1 MPSAVA
7 SLDDPGL
14 MPLSPEDLPVT
25 ALAWLPCHR
34 LIASRYPTVG
44 LYDEIARPQDLD
56 VVFAIEALTNPRV
69 RQALGALSL
78 VPPADRVSGP
88 GATLIMAA
96 FTHLNPEGSRFSDGS
111 YGVYYAADT
120 LETAVAEVS
129 HHRARFL
136 ARTDEPEIDVDLRW
150 IEADLR
156 QPAHDLRSN
165 AWPTDAWPTEPL
177 RADVSAHRS
186 DSQFASLSAIYHPE
200 HYAAGQAL
208 GRALRDAGCAA
219 LAYDSVRRAGGQ
231 CVAVF
236 VPRALA
242 NARPAGHLSLHW
254 DGQRISH
261 WFEKS
266 EPHAIGPRVW
276 R

>member
-1 MPSAVA
+1 
-7 SLDDPGL
+7 
-14 MPLSPEDLPVT
+14 MPLSPADLPVT
-25 ALAWLPCHR
+25 ALDWTPCHR

-44 LYDEIARPQDLD
+44 LYDDIARPEDLD

-69 RQALGALSL
+69 RQELGVLAL

-136 ARTDEPEIDVDLRW
+136 ARTREPEIDVDLRW
-150 IEADLR
+150 IQADLR
-156 QPAHDLRSN
+156 QPAHDLRSPFLP
-165 AWPTDAWPTEPL
+165 AGDRPTGLATDTAT
-177 RADVSAHRS
+177 AMSATLP
-186 DSQFASLSAIYHPE
+186 AALSAVYDPE

-208 GRALRDAGCAA
+208 GQALRSAGSGA
-219 LAYDSVRRAGGQ
+219 LVYDSVRRAGGQ

-236 VPRALA
+236 VARALR
-242 NARPAGHLSLHW
+242 NARAAGHLSLHW

-266 EPHAIGPRVW
+266 EPHALGPRAW

>member
-1 MPSAVA
+1 M
-7 SLDDPGL
+7 L
-14 MPLSPEDLPVT
+14 LSPEDLPVS
-25 ALAWLPCHR
+25 ALAWTPCHR

-44 LYDEIARPQDLD
+44 LYDEIARPEDLD

-69 RQALGALSL
+69 RQDLGALSL

-88 GATLIMAA
+88 GATLVMAA

-120 LETAVAEVS
+120 LNTAVAEVS

-136 ARTDEPEIDVDLRW
+136 VRTAEPEIDVDLRW
-150 IEADLR
+150 IQADLC
-156 QPAHDLRSN
+156 QPAHDLRAA
-165 AWPTDAWPTEPL
+165 AWPTTATG
-177 RADVSAHRS
+177 AGTSAQRS
-186 DSQFASLSAIYHPE
+186 ASLSAIYHPE

-208 GRALRDAGCAA
+208 GRALRAAGSPA
-219 LAYDSVRRAGGQ
+219 LAYDSVRLAGGQ

-266 EPHAIGPRVW
+266 EPHPIGPRAW
-276 R
+276 G